1 MLPIIGNIDIEFD
14 QELLWLWVSS
24 FGVIFAFLSFMTE
37 VNYFK
42 NTPSYKKGIMSIIFG
57 SLLFYIL
64 PYQIYKGV
72 RIEKGETEKKKDDK
86 YREIDEKIRNKLL
99 I

>member
-1 MLPIIGNIDIEFD
+1 MIPIIGNIEFD

-64 PYQIYKGV
+64 PYQIYKNV
-72 RIEKGETEKKKDDK
+72 RVEKSETEKKKDDK

>member
-1 MLPIIGNIDIEFD
+1 MIPIIGNIDIEFD
-14 QELLWLWVSS
+14 PELLWLWVSS

-42 NTPSYKKGIMSIIFG
+42 NTPNYKKGVMSILFG

-64 PYQIYKGV
+64 PYQIYNNV
-72 RIEKGETEKKKDDK
+72 RVEKGETEKKKDDK
-86 YREIDEKIRNKLL
+86 YREIDEKIKNKLL

>member
-1 MLPIIGNIDIEFD
+1 MIPIIGNIEFD
-14 QELLWLWVSS
+14 PELLWLWVSS

-42 NTPSYKKGIMSIIFG
+42 NTPSYKKGIMSILFG
-57 SLLFYIL
+57 SLLFYVL
-64 PYQIYKGV
+64 PYHIYENV
-72 RIEKGETEKKKDDK
+72 RIEKSETEKKKSDK
-86 YREIDEKIRNKLL
+86 YKEIDEKIRNKLL